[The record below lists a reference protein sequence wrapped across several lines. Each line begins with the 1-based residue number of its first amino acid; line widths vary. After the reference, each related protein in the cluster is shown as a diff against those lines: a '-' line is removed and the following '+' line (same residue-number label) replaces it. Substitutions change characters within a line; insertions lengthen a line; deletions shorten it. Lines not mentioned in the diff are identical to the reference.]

1 MKINFHRVLLGF
13 LKTGI
18 NHPRKSGIRV
28 HFWVGVVDLSRIWYN
43 NCILRG
49 SLRIVSS
56 WGYRSV
62 N

>member
-28 HFWVGVVDLSRIWYN
+28 VIKTAITAVAKNDIIQAFLAV
-43 NCILRG
+43 IL
-49 SLRIVSS
+49 
-56 WGYRSV
+56 
-62 N
+62 